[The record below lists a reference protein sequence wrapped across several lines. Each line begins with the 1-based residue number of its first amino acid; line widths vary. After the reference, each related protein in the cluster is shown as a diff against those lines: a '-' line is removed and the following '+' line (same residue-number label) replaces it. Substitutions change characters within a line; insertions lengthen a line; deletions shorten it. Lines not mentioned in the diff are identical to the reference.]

1 MVIRP
6 FDPGENSWST
16 ISWFKNQW
24 KSVTKILR
32 KMTKIWVSGFN
43 SFTRPALID
52 RYGESEEKY
61 YNWIRTI
68 STCRLKIK

>member
-1 MVIRP
+1 
-6 FDPGENSWST
+6 
-16 ISWFKNQW
+16 
-24 KSVTKILR
+24 
-32 KMTKIWVSGFN
+32 MTKIWVSDFN